1 MRFSSDVFLVM
12 CVVMTFNYD
21 FDVVIHDF
29 DVVLY
34 DIDVVVLVK

>member
-1 MRFSSDVFLVM
+1 
-12 CVVMTFNYD
+12 MTFNYD